1 MALRGGEEQPLAP
14 VGGAG
19 PALDEILLD
28 QLLEHPVEA
37 LLGDAQDVEE
47 LGDGQAR
54 LAVDEMQDAVMGAP
68 ETVLVQDPVGIA
80 DEVAIGE
87 EEQLDQVVGRLL
99 GQDIPAGLL
108 RPQSR
113 ECVRHHPY
121 PKFYVSLVDISQDDC
136 YSSSRFREMNE
147 IEIAWKRTGNYTTPV
162 ATRSACKEN

>member
-1 MALRGGEEQPLAP
+1 MMRRVCSLASFKAKSWPLRGGEEQPLAP
-14 VGGAG
+14 VGGAH

-47 LGDGQAR
+47 LRDRQAR
-54 LAVDEMQDAVMGAP
+54 LAVDEVQDPVMGPP

-99 GQDIPAGLL
+99 GQDILC
-108 RPQSR
+108 R
-113 ECVRHHPY
+113 
-121 PKFYVSLVDISQDDC
+121 DC
-136 YSSSRFREMNE
+136 
-147 IEIAWKRTGNYTTPV
+147 
-162 ATRSACKEN
+162 